1 MTPLALGGI
10 ATVDVPVSLLPV
22 AGARVDAFA
31 LAANR
36 EDSASL
42 VSVDGWGRRF
52 PFWLVAA
59 LGALPQCYFRQA
71 RKSRLHPVRNLIY
84 LKTLPD
90 GCVCGAGRRIFLTV
104 KEERHA
110 QIDDRDWLRSIGCNI
125 RARNDA
131 CAASS
136 TGRHG
141 DASCCRLWSGQDTGQ
156 RRMRGADHGSPDPPG
171 RPQVRAISGRRL
183 RCIRV
188 NVSGLAPGPSR
199 SDATPMDG
207 SDQRLDWPRSP
218 VFARTAAGLAA

>member
-22 AGARVDAFA
+22 AGARSIRSLLPPIARIASPLYPSTGGHVGFH
-31 LAANR
+31 LA
-36 EDSASL
+36 
-42 VSVDGWGRRF
+42 GRRAWCAS
-52 PFWLVAA
+52 P
-59 LGALPQCYFRQA
+59 YFRQP

-110 QIDDRDWLRSIGCNI
+110 QIVDRDWLRSIGCNI